1 MGEGEAAF
9 TANPEG
15 VFFFFFSFP
24 FFRTKKK
31 KNVGLFC
38 FLPGFVC

>member
-1 MGEGEAAF
+1 MGGGQAAIP
-9 TANPEG
+9 ANPEG
-15 VFFFFFSFP
+15 VFFI

>member
-1 MGEGEAAF
+1 MGGGKAAIP
-9 TANPEG
+9 ANPEG
-15 VFFFFFSFP
+15 VFFI